1 METFDG
7 PDIRKLVKDLH
18 FIESINHVDQ
28 ELGHLSNKWLRIS
41 LDIEKKTA
49 TDS

>member
-18 FIESINHVDQ
+18 FIESKNDVHQ
-28 ELGHLSNKWLRIS
+28 GLEHLSNQ
-41 LDIEKKTA
+41 
-49 TDS
+49 